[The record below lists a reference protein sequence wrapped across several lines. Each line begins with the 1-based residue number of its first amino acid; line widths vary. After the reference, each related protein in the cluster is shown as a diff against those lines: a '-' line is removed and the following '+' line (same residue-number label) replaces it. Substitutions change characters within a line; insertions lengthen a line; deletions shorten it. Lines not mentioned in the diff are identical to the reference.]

1 MATMASNRFPA
12 ESCAAKEVTQ
22 SNSGAPMTDS
32 SIDLASLLCSRL
44 CHDLLSPVGALSNGL
59 ELLAEEKDPEMRK
72 RCMELLE
79 QSARTS
85 ADKLKFFRLA
95 FGAAG
100 GFGDTVPVEEPKAL
114 IDALVAGNGRI
125 TLGWNLGVA
134 VLPKPAVKV
143 LLNLAHIAIDAL
155 VRGGTLD
162 IGAELRDG
170 AAEIVVRAT
179 GAKIAFDPA
188 VGRALDG
195 VLEPGELTSRTAPAH
210 MIQQLAAGLG
220 GGLQYALS
228 EDALVMGAVLP
239 G

>member
-1 MATMASNRFPA
+1 
-12 ESCAAKEVTQ
+12 
-22 SNSGAPMTDS
+22 MTDTS
-32 SIDLASLLCSRL
+32 LDLSPLDLASLLCSRL

-100 GFGDTVPVEEPKAL
+100 GFGENVSVEEPKAL
-114 IDALVAGNGRI
+114 IEALVAGNARI
-125 TLGWNLGVA
+125 TLNWALGTA
-134 VLPKPAVKV
+134 SLPKPAVKV
-143 LLNLAHIAIDAL
+143 LLNLSHIAIDAL

-162 IGAELRDG
+162 IGAEVRDG
-170 AAEIVVRAT
+170 ASEIVVRAA
-179 GAKIAFDPA
+179 GPKIAFDP
-188 VGRALDG
+188 VIGRALDG
-195 VLEPGELTSRTAPAH
+195 TLGTGELTSRTAPAH
-210 MIQQLAAGLG
+210 MIQKLAASLG
-220 GGLQYALS
+220 GGLQYALTD
-228 EDALVMGAVLP
+228 DALVMGAVLP

>member
-1 MATMASNRFPA
+1 
-12 ESCAAKEVTQ
+12 
-22 SNSGAPMTDS
+22 MTDQS
-32 SIDLASLLCSRL
+32 LDLASLLCSRL
-44 CHDLLSPVGALSNGL
+44 CHDLLSPVGALNNGL
-59 ELLAEEKDPEMRK
+59 ELLAEERDPEMRK

-79 QSARTS
+79 QSAKTS

-114 IDALVAGNGRI
+114 IDALVAGNERI
-125 TLGWNLGVA
+125 TLNWNLGA
-134 VLPKPAVKV
+134 SELPKPAVKV
-143 LLNLAHIAIDAL
+143 LLNLAHIGIDAL

-170 AAEIVVRAT
+170 AAEIVIRAT
-179 GAKIAFDPA
+179 GAKVVFDP
-188 VGRALDG
+188 VIGKALDG
-195 VLEPGELTSRTAPAH
+195 ALVPGELSSRTAPAH
-210 MIQQLAAGLG
+210 MIQQLAASLG

-228 EDALVMGAVLP
+228 DGALVMGAVLP